1 MKNIYNF
8 LFLILSGICF
18 SSCSGY
24 LDKLPLDGPSSESF
38 VTNEQELK
46 VAVTGCYNEL
56 WFQPSDGQPFTSMFE
71 YISDIGW
78 DRNGS
83 GYQSLGRG
91 VIDLNNSVYSTWW
104 KEMYK
109 GIARCNSVLE
119 KAPAIKD
126 KIPPA
131 TYNDYIG
138 QVRFLRAYFYSF
150 LNELYNGVPLIT
162 KSLSLEESQTPR
174 STKGQIKDFL
184 YAELD
189 LAATE
194 LPSTTSEKGRVT
206 KGTALALKS
215 RIALYN
221 QDWSVAAN
229 AAKAVI
235 DMNVYQLHSN
245 FGELFMYK
253 GSSSK
258 EAMLTV
264 EWMQGYKTNNSAFNF
279 YSRMAGGYTNKI
291 PVQSLVDSY
300 ECIDGKS
307 IDKSSLYNP
316 LKPYENRDPRL
327 GFTVVLPQ
335 TAFMGYL
342 FETNK
347 DSLLTWNYN
356 VTPAVRVGNVEAT
369 HAYATFSGYC
379 WRKYTDPIDMPNK
392 GGSTLPYILFR
403 YAEVLLN
410 YAEAKI
416 EANQI
421 DQSVYDAINLVRQ
434 RPSVNMPAITSGKT
448 QIELRSVIHKERK
461 YEFAG
466 EGLRFFDIR
475 RWKTMEKVM
484 PGNLYGRIPKGN
496 LSNPPVIDENGDPDY
511 SNVANKSQMRVIE
524 VRSFDKTKDY
534 VWPIPQIE
542 LLTNK
547 ELVQNQGY

>member
-1 MKNIYNF
+1 MKKIYN
-8 LFLILSGICF
+8 LIFLILTGIYF

-24 LDKLPLDGPSSESF
+24 LDRLPLDGPSSESF
-38 VTNEQELK
+38 ITNEQELK
-46 VAVTGCYNEL
+46 VAVTGCYNTL
-56 WFQPSDGQPFTSMFE
+56 WFQPSDGQPLTSMFE

-83 GYQSLGRG
+83 GYQLLGRG
-91 VIDLNNSVYSTWW
+91 VIQLDGVNGQWW
-104 KEMYK
+104 KPMYQ
-109 GIARCNSVLE
+109 GIARCNAILE

-126 KIPPA
+126 KIPA
-131 TYNDYIG
+131 AAYNDYIG
-138 QVRFLRAYFYSF
+138 QVRFLRAYYYSF
-150 LNELYNGVPLIT
+150 LNELFGGVPLVT
-162 KSLSLEESQTPR
+162 KSISLEESQTPR
-174 STKGQIKDFL
+174 ATKAEVNDFIFS
-184 YAELD
+184 ELD
-189 LAATE
+189 IAATE
-194 LPSTTSEKGRVT
+194 LPTTASEKGRAT
-206 KGTALALKS
+206 KGVALALKS

-221 QDWSVAAN
+221 SNWTVAA
-229 AAKAVI
+229 ASAKTVM
-235 DMNVYQLHSN
+235 DMNAYQLHPN

-253 GSSSK
+253 GASSK

-264 EWMQGYKTNNSAFNF
+264 EWMQGYKTNNSAANF

-300 ECIDGKS
+300 ECTDGKS
-307 IDKSSLYNP
+307 IDKSPIYNP
-316 LKPYENRDPRL
+316 LKPYNNRDPRL

-335 TAFMGYL
+335 TIYMGYL

-347 DSLLTWNYN
+347 DSLLTWDYN
-356 VTPAVRVGNVEAT
+356 VTPAKRVGNVEAT

-392 GGSTLPYILFR
+392 AGSTLPYILFR

-434 RPSVNMPAITSGKT
+434 RPSVNMPAITSGKS
-448 QIELRSVIHKERK
+448 QSELRSVIRKERK
-461 YEFAG
+461 YELAG

-484 PGNLYGRIPKGN
+484 VGNLLGRIPKGN

-511 SNVANKSQMRVIE
+511 SKVTNLVQMRVIE
-524 VRSFDKTKDY
+524 VRSFDKSKDY
-534 VWPIPQIE
+534 LWPIPRIE

-547 ELVQNQGY
+547 ALVQNPGY